1 MSPSDFKGKRVTLAG
16 LGLHGGGVALAR
28 WLLRHGARL
37 TVTDLKTAKELA
49 PSIAAVTRAGR
60 ARFVLGRHRKSD
72 FTSADFVIQNP
83 GVPKES
89 PYIRAAVRAGVPVE
103 NEASLFFQMCPAPI
117 IGISGT
123 RGKSTTTRLIFEML
137 RAAKIPA
144 VFGGNIREVAMFD
157 LLDRVRA
164 AKRKPWVVLELSSWH
179 LERFPAHRL
188 HPRIAVLTSIFP
200 DHLNRYRGMR
210 EYIAAKGNLIR
221 FQGPDEIAVV
231 NRDNFEARK
240 LGRQSPAR
248 RSWFSSKRFSEE
260 NGAFIEKGALVF
272 RENGR
277 ETTVCH
283 IRDIRL
289 PGAHNVMNALAAAV
303 AVKTLGVPNVAIRS
317 ALRRF
322 RGLPHRLEF
331 VREVRGVKFYNDTAA
346 TSPDA
351 AIAALRTFAGE
362 NIILIAGG
370 ADKNLQF
377 GGLAKAIRKYARE
390 VVLLPGSA
398 TKKLQKALRR
408 KARPVASMREA
419 VRVAAALARR
429 GDVVLLSPGVASFGL
444 FKHEFDRGEQFI
456 KAVQQSHK
464 NR

>member
-1 MSPSDFKGKRVTLAG
+1 MSPSDFKNKRVTLTG

-49 PSIAAVTRAGR
+49 PSVAAVRRAGR
-60 ARFVLGRHRKSD
+60 AHFVLGRHRKAD
-72 FTSADFVIQNP
+72 FTNADLVIQNP

-89 PYIRAAVRAGVPVE
+89 PYIRAAERADVPVE

-117 IGISGT
+117 IGVSGT

-164 AKRKPWVVLELSSWH
+164 ARRKPWVVLELSSWH

-188 HPRIAVLTSIFP
+188 HPRVAVLTSIFP
-200 DHLNRYRGMR
+200 DHLNRYRGMK
-210 EYIAAKGNLIR
+210 EYIAAKENLTR
-221 FQGPDEIAVV
+221 FQGPDDVTVV
-231 NRDNFEARK
+231 NRDNAETRK
-240 LGRQSPAR
+240 LGKRVPGGR
-248 RSWFSSKRFSEE
+248 LWFSAKSFPEE
-260 NGAFIEKGALVF
+260 NGAFVRGGAMVV
-272 RENGR
+272 REDGK
-277 ETTVCH
+277 ETRVCAVK
-283 IRDIRL
+283 DIML
-289 PGAHNVMNALAAAV
+289 PGAHNVMNVLAAATAAK
-303 AVKTLGVPNVAIRS
+303 AVGVPNAAIRS

-331 VREVRGVKFYNDTAA
+331 VREVRGIKFYNDTAA

-362 NIILIAGG
+362 KVILIAGG
-370 ADKNLQF
+370 SDKNLQF
-377 GGLAKAIRKYARE
+377 GALAKAIQKYAKE

-398 TKKLQKALRR
+398 TEKLQKALHR
-408 KARPVASMREA
+408 KARPVSSMREA
-419 VRVAAALARR
+419 VRAAVSAAQE
-429 GDVVLLSPGVASFGL
+429 GDIVLLSPGAASFGL
-444 FKHEFDRGEQFI
+444 FKHEFDRGDQFVR
-456 KAVQQSHK
+456 AV
-464 NR
+464 RALR